1 MSVLKR
7 VSPFTVVC
15 AVLGAVLVLFVVLPT
30 VTMIVE
36 AGPGVFGEALS
47 QDDLRRSLVL
57 TAGASLIATALG
69 IVFGVPLAYLLAR
82 RSFRGKRVV
91 EGLVDVPVV
100 FPHTAAGIALL
111 TVYGRDGVI
120 GSLLAPLGITFVDTV
135 AGIIVAMLFVSLP
148 FLVDGARESFRL
160 VDPRFE
166 HAARTLGATPAG
178 AFFRVTLPQA
188 GRGVLAGV
196 MLMWARGIS
205 EFGAIVILAYNPK
218 VVPVLVYERFEGFG
232 LAAALVPA
240 VLVAVVA
247 FAGFVVVRALLGRGG
262 HTEGRDRRG
271 EEHS

>member
-1 MSVLKR
+1 MAVLRR
-7 VSPFTVVC
+7 VAPFTVAC

-30 VTMIVE
+30 VTMIAE
-36 AGPGVFGEALS
+36 AGLGVLGEALS

-57 TAGASLIATALG
+57 TAGASLVATALG
-69 IVFGVPLAYLLAR
+69 IAFGVPLAYLLAR
-82 RSFRGKRVV
+82 RRFRGKRVV
-91 EGLVDVPVV
+91 EGLIDMPVV

-111 TVYGRDGVI
+111 TVYGREGVV
-120 GSLLAPLGITFVDTV
+120 GSLLAPLGVTFVDNV

-148 FLVDGARESFRL
+148 FLVDGAREAFAL
-160 VDPRFE
+160 VDPRYE
-166 HAARTLGATPAG
+166 QAARTLGATPGG

-218 VVPVLVYERFEGFG
+218 VVPVLVFERSEGFG
-232 LAAALVPA
+232 LEAALVPA

-262 HTEGRDRRG
+262 REERRDGAGKERP
-271 EEHS
+271 